1 MGIYNTIAWQVK
13 NQLLS
18 RSRAALITGTGRCGT
33 SFLANSLGELHP
45 ELHVEH
51 EVEPTGI
58 GIQNL
63 SPQDQRR
70 VIIDARGR
78 FGKKGIFDK
87 KHRPVL
93 IESNC
98 FLAMGSEAYM
108 DVWQL
113 CHVIGIIRAWDT
125 CIESMASQTYSTH
138 PSFFYADHDHQR
150 SRRPNPSQLGLMSES
165 EWSKHSRIEKTAWY
179 WSYINNHL
187 MDLEEKYPA
196 RVRLVSFEQLLAD
209 QDEVLNDIQAFLEI
223 PIRKLKREVATN
235 SSEELNQ
242 RRVSLK
248 EYSAEEI
255 ESIKRITEA
264 TQTRV
269 TAYFSDKP

>member
-1 MGIYNTIAWQVK
+1 
-13 NQLLS
+13 
-18 RSRAALITGTGRCGT
+18 
-33 SFLANSLGELHP
+33 
-45 ELHVEH
+45 
-51 EVEPTGI
+51 
-58 GIQNL
+58 
-63 SPQDQRR
+63 
-70 VIIDARGR
+70 
-78 FGKKGIFDK
+78 
-87 KHRPVL
+87 
-93 IESNC
+93 
-98 FLAMGSEAYM
+98 
-108 DVWQL
+108 
-113 CHVIGIIRAWDT
+113 
-125 CIESMASQTYSTH
+125 
-138 PSFFYADHDHQR
+138 
-150 SRRPNPSQLGLMSES
+150 
-165 EWSKHSRIEKTAWY
+165 
-179 WSYINNHL
+179 

-264 TQTRV
+264 TQARV